1 MLINFGVWRIEML
14 GNKITKTAQREQG
27 KFRIAMK
34 IAAPGLAV
42 AGCLVM
48 NVPSMAVTGSY
59 NANDYRVCAG
69 RLLALNVSP
78 DVALQACSSTLRPRD
93 LSGCVANI
101 QKQTELSATD
111 ALSTCR
117 LVRRPDELATC
128 VVGISKSTK
137 EPANPAILSYCS
149 RSLLPVRFAQCV
161 VGLRA
166 EIDFPSSQA
175 MDSCIDASERIGN
188 LSPTFIPGNRGTVE
202 FKPTFQTSPIPG
214 SAP

>member
-1 MLINFGVWRIEML
+1 ML
-14 GNKITKTAQREQG
+14 GNKITKTARCEQS

-34 IAAPGLAV
+34 VAAPALAIG
-42 AGCLVM
+42 GCLVM
-48 NVPSMAVTGSY
+48 NVPTMAVTGSY

-69 RLLALNVSP
+69 RLLALNISPEVVS
-78 DVALQACSSTLRPRD
+78 QACSSTLRPRD
-93 LSGCVANI
+93 LSGCVASI

-117 LVRRPDELATC
+117 TARRPSELATC

-137 EPANPAILSYCS
+137 EPANPAILNYCN
-149 RSLLPVRFAQCV
+149 RSLLPIRFAQCV

-166 EIDFPSSQA
+166 EIDFPSAQA

-202 FKPTFQTSPIPG
+202 FRPTFQTSPIPNT
-214 SAP
+214 SPSNAIPARD